1 MKRVI
6 ALAIAVSFAATAF
19 GQGELI
25 FNHRGSGSG
34 QVLLPDG
41 VTPVVG
47 TTYSG
52 QLYAGAAADA
62 LSPVVDIKGGGSA
75 VFPFPAAAAPAALHG
90 YVASANNTVI
100 VPGVG
105 PGSSAYIQ
113 LRVWNNN
120 DGALTDW
127 DSAVGVSEWGD
138 SGDALASSPLGG
150 PNPDPSLPA
159 IAAPGLPTLPGFTLN
174 VVPEPTTWALLGI
187 GALAMFFRR
196 RK

>member
-6 ALAIAVSFAATAF
+6 ALAIAVSCAATAF

-34 QVLLPDG
+34 QVLDSSG
-41 VTPVVG
+41 AAVVG

-52 QLYAGAAADA
+52 QLYAGAASDA
-62 LSPVVDIKGGGSA
+62 LAPVVEIKGGGSA
-75 VFPFPAAAAPAALHG
+75 IFPFPAAAAPAALHG
-90 YVASANNTVI
+90 YVASQNNTVI

-105 PGSSAYIQ
+105 PGTAAFVQ

-127 DSAVGVSEWGD
+127 DSAVNVSEWGMSD
-138 SGDALASSPLGG
+138 TELSADLGG
-150 PNPDPSLPA
+150 PNPNPDLPA
-159 IAAPGLPTLPGFTLN
+159 IAAPGMPNLPGFQLQ

-187 GALAMFFRR
+187 GALALFFRR